1 MSAIPIILSRGLA
14 SCRGKIVVK
23 KKPGHRVVL
32 QLDPRIA
39 LEAIILNQLER
50 IPATRR
56 QEWLRGLLVQG
67 FCSECMVLRCAVEK
81 GEPRST
87 TAFTQW
93 LAREASGMIAVKEEP
108 LTTQARARGPRVTTG
123 GKPFAALS
131 QVMG

>member
-14 SCRGKIVVK
+14 SCHRKSVVK

-32 QLDPRIA
+32 HLDPRMA
-39 LEAIILNQLER
+39 LEAIILNRLER
-50 IPATRR
+50 TPAVRR

-67 FCSECMVLRCAVEK
+67 FRSECLALRGAVEK

-93 LAREASGMIAVKEEP
+93 LAREASGMIAVKEDP
-108 LTTQARARGPRVTTG
+108 LKMQTRGPQVKAE
-123 GKPFAALS
+123 GKPFAALGK
-131 QVMG
+131 VIG